1 MALEFQ
7 EESCLF
13 QGKDMVFFFLSDPV
27 CLLQYAYPDGIN
39 LGLGGSS
46 GDRGSYFSIF
56 WPLNRGLCSPIVLE
70 PLVYQVTAELLPF
83 LGYISLA

>member
-7 EESCLF
+7 EESYLF

-27 CLLQYAYPDGIN
+27 CLLQYAYPDGIT

-46 GDRGSYFSIF
+46 GDRG
-56 WPLNRGLCSPIVLE
+56 
-70 PLVYQVTAELLPF
+70 
-83 LGYISLA
+83 